1 MIIQLKQGYVD
12 RSGKKPV
19 NLQKGMITAALP
31 LAVMKDL
38 VKAGHAKKVGD
49 RRTGKERREAS
60 KSKPK
65 APKKKD

>member
-1 MIIQLKQGYVD
+1 MIIQLKQGFVD
-12 RSGKKPV
+12 RRGKKPV
-19 NLQKGMITAALP
+19 HLHAGLITASLP
-31 LAVMKDL
+31 LQTMKDM

-60 KSKPK
+60 KAKPK